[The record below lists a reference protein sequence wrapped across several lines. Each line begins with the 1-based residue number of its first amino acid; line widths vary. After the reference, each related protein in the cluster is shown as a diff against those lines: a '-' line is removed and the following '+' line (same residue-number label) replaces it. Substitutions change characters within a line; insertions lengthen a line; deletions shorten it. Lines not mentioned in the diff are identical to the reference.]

1 MSMNDTILRF
11 GYPATLIA
19 AYRHWLVLLRP
30 EQPTLGALVVA
41 AIGEE
46 KALADLSPEAFAELR
61 TVVGHVESALRSAV
75 GYSKIN
81 YLMLMM
87 VDPHVHWHV
96 LPRYEGERSAAGIT
110 IADQGWPKAPQ
121 LGGALALDPDQIEA
135 LGGWLSAQW
144 PAVGEAPSPG

>member
-1 MSMNDTILRF
+1 MKVNETVIRF

-30 EQPTLGALVVA
+30 DQPTLGSLIVVA
-41 AIGEE
+41 PGEE
-46 KALADLSPEAFAELR
+46 RSLADLSAEAFAELR
-61 TVVGHVESALRSAV
+61 TVVGDVETALRSAIQ
-75 GYSKIN
+75 YEKIN

-96 LPRYEGERSAAGIT
+96 IPRYAGERAAAGVA

-121 LGGALALDPDQIEA
+121 LGGALALEPSQIEA
-135 LGGWLSAQW
+135 LGSWLRGHW
-144 PAVGEAPSPG
+144 PPRS

>member
-1 MSMNDTILRF
+1 MNDLTMNDTIRRF

-19 AYRHWLVLLRP
+19 AYSHWLVLLRP
-30 EQPTLGALVVA
+30 EQPTLCSLVVA

-46 KALADLSPEAFAELR
+46 TAFSDLPAEAFAELR
-61 TVVGHVESALRSAV
+61 TVVGHVETALRAAV
-75 GYSKIN
+75 GYEKIN

-96 LPRYEGERSAAGIT
+96 LPRYEGEREAAGIA

-121 LGGALALDPDQIEA
+121 LAGALALDADQIEA
-135 LGGWLSAQW
+135 LGGWLSAHW
-144 PAVGEAPSPG
+144 PVGE